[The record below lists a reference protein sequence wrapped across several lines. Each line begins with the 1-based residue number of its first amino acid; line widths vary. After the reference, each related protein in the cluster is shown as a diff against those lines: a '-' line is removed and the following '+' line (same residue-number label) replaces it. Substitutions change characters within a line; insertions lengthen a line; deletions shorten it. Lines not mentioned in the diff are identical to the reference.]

1 MTIQAAQQQIN
12 AILAGCT
19 TASSINEFTNQTKRK
34 HDVFFLLKMA
44 DCTVPI
50 APSSAPTYA
59 NDNHDAFLHHQQN
72 NANKNTSTICPGKN
86 KPTLI
91 ANSNTVAHTLTE
103 IPVRDERYVTHT
115 LKTLC
120 TLNTRSSDPTYNDTD
135 AILNIMIW
143 NQPILQYQMPI
154 QPFTPIHNRSRQP
167 STAIRYALIGVHD
180 KLLNP
185 PKLPCP
191 LSLFTSI
198 TCVVLSCFILLA
210 DSFIMV
216 KINDQYPDKRF
227 D

>member
-1 MTIQAAQQQIN
+1 MIN
-12 AILAGCT
+12 KCHPHQSRCT
-19 TASSINEFTNQTKRK
+19 TASSIKAFTTQTKQGYN
-34 HDVFFLLKMA
+34 DFFLPKTTA
-44 DCTVPI
+44 HT
-50 APSSAPTYA
+50 APVTPSPAPTYA
-59 NDNHDAFLHHQQN
+59 NDNHDAFLHHRWN
-72 NANKNTSTICPGKN
+72 NANKNKNTSTSRPGTN
-86 KPTLI
+86 RPQLA
-91 ANSNTVAHTLTE
+91 ANSNNVAHTLTK